1 MKINQILF
9 RNSHWKYD
17 APKFG
22 FIEEKE
28 LDENDFLD
36 AILEVRE
43 YNFDYD
49 EDVDD
54 LSQGK

>member
-1 MKINQILF
+1 MRINQILF

-17 APKFG
+17 TPKFG

-43 YNFDYD
+43 YNFDSD
-49 EDVDD
+49 EDFDD